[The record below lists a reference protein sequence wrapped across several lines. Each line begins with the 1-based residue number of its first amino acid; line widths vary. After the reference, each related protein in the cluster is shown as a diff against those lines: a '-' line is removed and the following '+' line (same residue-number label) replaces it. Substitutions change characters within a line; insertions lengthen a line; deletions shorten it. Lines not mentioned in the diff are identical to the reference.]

1 MIFNAF
7 LFSLKG
13 YSGTLKGN
21 ISDPRLNPNAPKII
35 PKEDDDVGGNYH
47 QFMFIWSVVI

>member
-13 YSGTLKGN
+13 YSGTLKGY
-21 ISDPRLNPNAPKII
+21 ISHPRLNPNAPKII

>member
-1 MIFNAF
+1 MTFNAF

-13 YSGTLKGN
+13 YTETLKGY
-21 ISDPRLNPNAPKII
+21 ISDPRLNPNAPTII
-35 PKEDDDVGGNYH
+35 PKEDDDVVGNYH